1 MTKSNSEPDYLIFSR
16 KFRPQGFEEVL
27 GQEPIVRTLKNGIEQ
42 SRIPQNFLFAGP
54 RGVGKTSMARIV
66 AKALNCEKGPTAEPC
81 GKCLA
86 CREIVQGN
94 SMDVLEIDG
103 ASNRGIDEV
112 RNLRETIKFKPV
124 SGRFKLYII
133 DEVHMLTTEAFNALL
148 KTLEEPPPH
157 VKFIFATTEAHKV
170 PLTIL
175 SRCQRFNFR
184 RIPTSDIVKKLEEIA
199 KKEKLKYDKHALFLV
214 AKAAEGALRDAE
226 SLLDQLVSFAEDKI
240 QEADVLA
247 LLGLASESVYFQVL
261 KYLKAKDVRALF
273 QLIEKIHDEGV
284 DLAQFAKGLFEFFR
298 HLLLIQVSPDTKE
311 FIEMSDEGLT
321 ELASHKNDYSRSELL
336 LAVSLLA
343 SLQGQLRRAVAAP
356 RILIE
361 TLLLKLMHLD
371 QIRSVEKSLS
381 DISSPSSSPFPVSGS
396 RPTPSFQGS
405 APSSAPRTFSKPAST
420 SAPQKPQTGGATAVL
435 QDPPKGDSNTGFS
448 FNQIQAVWPQIIEYV
463 KLKKMSN
470 GIFLS
475 ESSPVEVSGSVVTLG
490 FAPEFSFHKETLEKD
505 QNRKLVEEAFQ
516 VSLGRRASIQFV
528 LVKMDQTQLP
538 LAEEAE
544 PEPDSSRMPDILTE
558 AMNIFDNAKIVRKD
572 P

>member
-1 MTKSNSEPDYLIFSR
+1 MTKANSESDYLIFSR

-42 SRIPQNFLFAGP
+42 GRIPQNFLFAGP

-66 AKALNCEKGPTAEPC
+66 AKALNCEKGPTSEPC

-184 RIPTSDIVKKLEEIA
+184 RIPTPDIVKKLEEIA

-214 AKAAEGALRDAE
+214 AKAADGALRDAE
-226 SLLDQLVSFAEDKI
+226 SLLDQLVSFAEDQI
-240 QEADVLA
+240 READVLA
-247 LLGLASESVYFQVL
+247 LLGLASESVYFEVL
-261 KYLKAKDVRALF
+261 KHLKSKEVRALF

-298 HLLLIQVSPDTKE
+298 HLLLIQVSADTKE

-343 SLQGQLRRAVAAP
+343 SLQGQLRRSLAAP

-371 QIRSVEKSLS
+371 QIRSVEKTLS
-381 DISSPSSSPFPVSGS
+381 DISSSPATLPVSGS
-396 RPTPSFQGS
+396 RAVPPSSQASS
-405 APSSAPRTFSKPAST
+405 AFSAPRAFSKPASAP
-420 SAPQKPQTGGATAVL
+420 APQKSQTGGATATL
-435 QDPPKGDSNTGFS
+435 QTLPVGDATGFS

-516 VSLGRRASIQFV
+516 VALGRRASIQFV
-528 LVKMDQTQLP
+528 IVKMDQAQLP
-538 LAEEAE
+538 PAEEAE
-544 PEPDSSRMPDILTE
+544 AEPDSSRMPDILTE